1 MELQKT
7 VEGIFILG
15 LQQFKAKSEKTIS
28 DSHAISRIN
37 SNTKTGMQDLK
48 TWKLENFSSNKNY
61 NNCNTTTTKNS
72 CNNDSAMPR
81 SKNPH
86 MAPLQWDMLSTTS
99 DTITTSDNGR
109 LINIMPSTSTGE

>member
-15 LQQFKAKSEKTIS
+15 LQQFKAKSEKTMS

-48 TWKLENFSSNKNY
+48 T
-61 NNCNTTTTKNS
+61 
-72 CNNDSAMPR
+72 
-81 SKNPH
+81 
-86 MAPLQWDMLSTTS
+86 
-99 DTITTSDNGR
+99 
-109 LINIMPSTSTGE
+109 